1 MSIKRKNWSALSSLA
16 RQRTL
21 EDEEEQERERRRRH
35 RNLSSTTDDEA
46 PKVAHN
52 GDQPTVE
59 RLPSLEESEVPKCH
73 SSIKDEEDE
82 NFQAVLRT
90 RQERR
95 LRRQAME
102 ASQSSIKEQL
112 EVEKKKDSQ
121 NTEPATQEPSV
132 PQKDMVPPPRRRLSE
147 KQRGPW
153 AIDEKSSEG
162 GETKTVKAL
171 DQKTVSTPEKTPAQD
186 QTAPERKRSTEK
198 MPAPNQATPEKTFT
212 SEKIPAQDQ
221 TDPERKKSTEKM
233 LAPNQAT
240 PEKTFTSEKI
250 PAQDQTAPERKR
262 ASEKTLPQDQTTP
275 EKKLTS
281 EKRSAFEKASFTEK
295 TLVPE
300 EALAP
305 KKVLAGEKAL
315 TSVKTSSL
323 EKVLVSE
330 KGSVSEESLIPKKL
344 STRERALVFERTS
357 AQEKALIPEKGSV
370 REKVIASRKLGLEQP
385 PVQTPEQKD
394 SEKDVTE
401 KKEPKR
407 RETLEKSPSSEA
419 PREEM
424 KSEPQ
429 PVASRF
435 RPFTLQVKIPSKEE
449 ETEVTSPSQGT
460 YSSSLTRSSPRT
472 ISFRMST
479 RKENPE
485 TTFTRS
491 ASVRLPSNTV
501 KLGEKLERYHT
512 AIQRSA
518 SVKSPGSSRTEFFV
532 APVGVA
538 SKRSLFEKEQVR
550 NSKAEPAL
558 SRKEYLRLSDVK
570 TSRLNLWIS
579 RTQDSGGDQDSQD
592 IKKEAVTTKK
602 NSWGKQATSPPDSQI

>member
-59 RLPSLEESEVPKCH
+59 RLPSLEESEVPKHH

-121 NTEPATQEPSV
+121 STESATQEPSV
-132 PQKDMVPPPRRRLSE
+132 PQKDMVPPPRRRLSQ

-162 GETKTVKAL
+162 GETKTVKTL
-171 DQKTVSTPEKTPAQD
+171 DQRTVSTPEKTPAQD

-212 SEKIPAQDQ
+212 SEKIPDQDQ
-221 TDPERKKSTEKM
+221 K
-233 LAPNQAT
+233 A
-240 PEKTFTSEKI
+240 PEK
-250 PAQDQTAPERKR
+250 KR
-262 ASEKTLPQDQTTP
+262 ASEKTSPQDQTTP

-295 TLVPE
+295 TLVSE

-330 KGSVSEESLIPKKL
+330 KGSVSEETLIPKKL
-344 STRERALVFERTS
+344 STRERALAFERTS

-370 REKVIASRKLGLEQP
+370 REKVIASRKLGLEQS

-394 SEKDVTE
+394 PERDVPE

-407 RETLEKSPSSEA
+407 RETIEKSPSSEA

-472 ISFRMST
+472 ISFRMNT

-550 NSKAEPAL
+550 NSKTEPAL